1 MFLYFLPLM
10 GDLVTVTGVVSWTLS
25 VNNKDIK
32 KTIETVSKD
41 SIKILREKMF
51 PTGIKLGS
59 I

>member
-10 GDLVTVTGVVSWTLS
+10 GDLVTVTGIVSWTLS

-41 SIKILREKMF
+41 SI
-51 PTGIKLGS
+51 
-59 I
+59 